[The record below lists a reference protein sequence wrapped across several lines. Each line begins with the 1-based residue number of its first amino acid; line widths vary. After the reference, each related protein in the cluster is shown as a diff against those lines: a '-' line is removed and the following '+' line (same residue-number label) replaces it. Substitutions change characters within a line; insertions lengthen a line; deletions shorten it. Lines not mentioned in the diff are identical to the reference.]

1 MGYILLSPLAYR
13 SYGVPAT
20 MFTGQWFIQGRE
32 GTSTEGCSTLTPQ
45 TG

>member
-20 MFTGQWFIQGRE
+20 MFTGQWFI
-32 GTSTEGCSTLTPQ
+32 
-45 TG
+45 